1 MNTDRPTDI
10 HERVAGM
17 ISRGALLTGSG
28 GFGDEISYLGYISM
42 LGAYNRAR

>member
-1 MNTDRPTDI
+1 
-10 HERVAGM
+10 M
-17 ISRGALLTGSG
+17 ISRGAFLTGSG